1 MTIQTRWAGLRDGR
15 SKEGGYVAVM
25 TAMLLFILLGL
36 AAFAVDVGHWYQ
48 VGQQEQAA
56 ADAAAMAGVT
66 YLPGDSASA
75 FSTAKNYSKI
85 NGFPDGGATT
95 VTPALD
101 GRPTRLRVTVSQTV
115 PNFFGSLLG
124 VSNTTVSRTAVAD
137 YSEPVPMGSP
147 CNEFGNDPDPAS
159 NRATA
164 CSGVLGHFWANVNS
178 PGSDKANGDA
188 YQSVSCPTG
197 GDGCTGSTNNDYATD
212 GYYYTVS
219 VKTAGM
225 SNLTIQLFDPVF
237 VDTGLTCDTNFG
249 SGSTAAT
256 KALNDLVSDEATR
269 YAAGAS
275 SADCTG
281 DNLYSGSQVMN
292 TQFTVRDPG
301 ASPWDPST
309 FPVDTSCHADSGTT
323 VNGVT
328 TYPGYSGPLFN
339 VLNKGDSKYNPVIVN
354 GFRRWTTLC
363 TIASPAVG
371 DYLIQ
376 VKTNLG
382 GATDNANAGNRFAI
396 RAYGANPTD
405 KESLSVFGRE
415 KMSIYSNAPGVT
427 TEFHLARIPSVDAG
441 QILNVRLFDVG
452 DSTTSGTIK
461 VIYPPSALGAPA
473 GPFPVCAGSGPAPGT
488 LTPCS
493 FTASSSFNGH
503 WESLAVPIPAKY
515 SCTDADY
522 TQCWVRLRYNY
533 GSGSLPTDVTS
544 WTTSIQG
551 DPVRLVE

>member
-1 MTIQTRWAGLRDGR
+1 MTIQTRWVRLRDGR

-25 TAMLLFILLGL
+25 TAMLLFILMGL

-66 YLPGDSASA
+66 YLPGNSVSA

-85 NGFPDGGATT
+85 NGFQDGVSSTT
-95 VTPALD
+95 VTPGLD
-101 GRPTRLRVTVSQTV
+101 GRPTRLRVMVSQTV

-164 CSGVLGHFWANVNS
+164 CSGVLGQFWANVNS

-188 YQSVSCPTG
+188 YQSLSCPTG
-197 GDGCTGSTNNDYATD
+197 ADGCTGSTNNDYATD

-219 VKTAGM
+219 VKADPVSGAVM
-225 SNLTIQLFDPVF
+225 SSLTIQLFDPVW
-237 VDTGLTCDTNFG
+237 VSTGLTCDTNFG
-249 SGSTAAT
+249 SGRTAAT
-256 KALNDLVSDEATR
+256 AARNDLVSDEATR

-275 SADCTG
+275 GAYCTG

-309 FPVDTSCHADSGTT
+309 FPVDASCHADSGTT

-328 TYPGYSGPLFN
+328 TY
-339 VLNKGDSKYNPVIVN
+339 
-354 GFRRWTTLC
+354 
-363 TIASPAVG
+363 
-371 DYLIQ
+371 
-376 VKTNLG
+376 
-382 GATDNANAGNRFAI
+382 
-396 RAYGANPTD
+396 
-405 KESLSVFGRE
+405 
-415 KMSIYSNAPGVT
+415 
-427 TEFHLARIPSVDAG
+427 
-441 QILNVRLFDVG
+441 
-452 DSTTSGTIK
+452 
-461 VIYPPSALGAPA
+461 
-473 GPFPVCAGSGPAPGT
+473 GPAQKQVMQV
-488 LTPCS
+488 S
-493 FTASSSFNGH
+493 
-503 WESLAVPIPAKY
+503 
-515 SCTDADY
+515 Y
-522 TQCWVRLRYNY
+522 TCVVRGCR
-533 GSGSLPTDVTS
+533 V
-544 WTTSIQG
+544 
-551 DPVRLVE
+551 

>member
-1 MTIQTRWAGLRDGR
+1 MTIKTRWVILWGGR

-25 TAMLLFILLGL
+25 TALLLFTLMGL

-66 YLPGDSASA
+66 YLPGDLTSAQ
-75 FSTAKNYSKI
+75 STAQSYAKI
-85 NGFPDGGATT
+85 DGFQNGVNSVT
-95 VTPALD
+95 VTPVLA
-101 GRPTRLRVTVSQTV
+101 GSATRLRVTVSQSV
-115 PNFFGSLLG
+115 PNFFGSLLN

-159 NRATA
+159 NRASA
-164 CSGVLGHFWANVNS
+164 CSGVLGQFWANVNS
-178 PGSDKANGDA
+178 PGTDKVNGDA
-188 YQSVSCPTG
+188 YQSVSCTTG
-197 GDGCTGSTNNDYATD
+197 TDGCTGSTNNDYAPD

-219 VKTAGM
+219 VKAPM
-225 SNLTIQLFDPVF
+225 SSLTIQLFDPVW
-237 VDTGLTCDTNFG
+237 VNTGLSCDTNFG

-256 KALNDLVSDEATR
+256 AARNDLVSDEATR

-275 SADCTG
+275 GADCTG

-301 ASPWDPST
+301 TSPWDTST
-309 FPVDTSCHADSGTT
+309 FPVHAGCQR
-323 VNGVT
+323 
-328 TYPGYSGPLFN
+328 TYPGYSGSLFN
-339 VLNKGDSKYNPVIVN
+339 VLNKASTSTFNQGQPAVDGNGTIVD

-363 TIASPAVG
+363 TIANPVVG

-396 RAYGANPTD
+396 RAYGSSAGD

-415 KMSIYSNAPGVT
+415 KMGIYSNAPGVT

-452 DSTTSGTIK
+452 DSTISGTIT
-461 VIYPPSALGAPA
+461 VIYPPLAAG
-473 GPFPVCAGSGPAPGT
+473 GPFSGCAGSGPASGT
-488 LTPCS
+488 LTGCS
-493 FTASSSFNGH
+493 FTATSSFNGR
-503 WESLAVPIPAKY
+503 WESLAVPIPANY
-515 SCTDADY
+515 SCTDSDY
-522 TQCWVRLRYNY
+522 TQCWVRLQYNY
-533 GSGSLPTDVTS
+533 GSSSQPTDVTS

>member
-1 MTIQTRWAGLRDGR
+1 MTIKTRWVILWDGR
-15 SKEGGYVAVM
+15 SREGGYVAVM
-25 TAMLLFILLGL
+25 TALLLFTLMGL

-66 YLPGDSASA
+66 FLPGDLASA
-75 FSTAKNYSKI
+75 QSTAQSYAKI
-85 NGFPDGGATT
+85 NGFQNGVNSVT

-101 GRPTRLRVTVSQTV
+101 GRPTRLRVTVSQSV

-124 VSNTTVSRTAVAD
+124 VSKTTVSRTAVAD

-164 CSGVLGHFWANVNS
+164 CSGVLGQFWANVNS
-178 PGSDKANGDA
+178 PGTDKANGDA

-197 GDGCTGSTNNDYATD
+197 ADGCTGSTNNDYAPD

-219 VKTAGM
+219 VKALM
-225 SNLTIQLFDPVF
+225 SSLTIQLFDPVW
-237 VDTGLTCDTNFG
+237 VNTGTSCDTNFG

-256 KALNDLVSDEATR
+256 KALNDVVSDEATR

-275 SADCTG
+275 GADCTG

-309 FPVDTSCHADSGTT
+309 FPVDTTCHADSGTT
-323 VNGVT
+323 VNGLT
-328 TYPGYSGPLFN
+328 TYPGYTGTLFN
-339 VLNKGDSKYNPVIVN
+339 VLNKGDRKYDPVIVD

-363 TIASPAVG
+363 TIAHPVVG

-382 GATDNANAGNRFAI
+382 GATDNANAGNRFSI
-396 RAYGANPTD
+396 RAYGSSAGD

-441 QILNVRLFDVG
+441 QILNVRLFDIG
-452 DSTTSGTIK
+452 ESTTPGTIK
-461 VIYPPSALGAPA
+461 VIYPPLAAG
-473 GPFPVCAGSGPAPGT
+473 GPFTGCVGTGPASGT
-488 LTPCS
+488 LTGCS
-493 FTASSSFNGH
+493 FIANSSFNGR
-503 WESLAVPIPAKY
+503 WESLAVPIPANY
-515 SCTDADY
+515 SCTDSDY
-522 TQCWVRLRYNY
+522 TQCWVRLQYNY
-533 GSGSLPTDVTS
+533 GIGSLPTDVTS

>member
-1 MTIQTRWAGLRDGR
+1 MTIKARWMILWGGR

-25 TAMLLFILLGL
+25 TALLLFTLMGL

-66 YLPGDSASA
+66 YLPGDLTSAQN
-75 FSTAKNYSKI
+75 TAQNYSKI
-85 NGFPDGGATT
+85 NGFQNGVNSVT

-164 CSGVLGHFWANVNS
+164 CSGVLGQFWANVNS
-178 PGSDKANGDA
+178 PGTDKANGDA

-197 GDGCTGSTNNDYATD
+197 GDGCTGSTNNDYAPD

-219 VKTAGM
+219 VKAAM
-225 SNLTIQLFDPVF
+225 SSLTIQLFDPVW
-237 VDTGLTCDTNFG
+237 VNTGLTCDTNFG

-256 KALNDLVSDEATR
+256 AARNDLVSDEATR

-275 SADCTG
+275 GADCTG

-301 ASPWDPST
+301 TSPWDTST
-309 FPVDTSCHADSGTT
+309 FPVHASCQR
-323 VNGVT
+323 
-328 TYPGYSGPLFN
+328 TYPGYSGSLFN
-339 VLNKGDSKYNPVIVN
+339 VLNKASTSTFNQGQPAVNGNGSIVD

-363 TIASPAVG
+363 TIANPVVG

-376 VKTNLG
+376 VKTNVG
-382 GATDNANAGNRFAI
+382 GATDNANAGNRFSI
-396 RAYGANPTD
+396 RAYGSSNGD

-415 KMSIYSNAPGVT
+415 KMGIYSNAPGVT

-452 DSTTSGTIK
+452 DSNISGKIT
-461 VIYPPSALGAPA
+461 VIYPPLAAG
-473 GPFPVCAGSGPAPGT
+473 GPFTGCVGSGPASGT
-488 LTPCS
+488 LSGCS
-493 FTASSSFNGH
+493 FTASSSFNSR
-503 WESLAVPIPAKY
+503 WESVAVPIPANY
-515 SCTDADY
+515 SCTDSDY
-522 TQCWVRLRYNY
+522 TQCWVRLQYNY
-533 GSGSLPTDVTS
+533 GSGSQPTDVTS

>member
-1 MTIQTRWAGLRDGR
+1 MTIKTRWASLRGGR

-25 TAMLLFILLGL
+25 TALLLFTLMGL

-66 YLPGDSASA
+66 YLPGDLTSAQN
-75 FSTAKNYSKI
+75 TARNYSKI
-85 NGFPDGGATT
+85 NGFQTGVNSVT

-124 VSNTTVSRTAVAD
+124 VANTTVSRTAVAD

-164 CSGVLGHFWANVNS
+164 CSGVLGQFWANVNS
-178 PGSDKANGDA
+178 PGTDKANGDA

-197 GDGCTGSTNNDYATD
+197 GDGCTGSTNNDYAPD

-219 VKTAGM
+219 VKAAM
-225 SNLTIQLFDPVF
+225 SSLTIQLFDPVW

-249 SGSTAAT
+249 TGKTAAT
-256 KALNDLVSDEATR
+256 KALNDVVSDEATR

-275 SADCTG
+275 GADCTG

-309 FPVDTSCHADSGTT
+309 FPVDASCHADSGTT

-339 VLNKGDSKYNPVIVN
+339 VLNKGDPKYNPVIVD

-363 TIASPAVG
+363 TIAKPVVG

-396 RAYGANPTD
+396 RAYGSSAGD

-415 KMSIYSNAPGVT
+415 KMGIYSNAPGVT

-452 DSTTSGTIK
+452 DSTIPGTIT
-461 VIYPPSALGAPA
+461 VIYPPLAAG
-473 GPFPVCAGSGPAPGT
+473 GPFTGCAGSGPASGT
-488 LTPCS
+488 LTGCS
-493 FTASSSFNGH
+493 FTANSSFNSR
-503 WESLAVPIPAKY
+503 WESVAVPIPANY
-515 SCTDADY
+515 SCTDSDY

-533 GSGSLPTDVTS
+533 GSGSQPTDVTS

>member
-1 MTIQTRWAGLRDGR
+1 
-15 SKEGGYVAVM
+15 M
-25 TAMLLFILLGL
+25 TAMLLFLLMGL

-66 YLPGDSASA
+66 YLPGDSVSA

-85 NGFPDGGATT
+85 NGFPDGGSTT

-101 GRPTRLRVTVSQTV
+101 GRPTRLRVTVSRTV

-147 CNEFGNDPDPAS
+147 CNEFGNDPDLPAT
-159 NRATA
+159 NRASA
-164 CSGVLGHFWANVNS
+164 CSGVLGQFWANVNS
-178 PGSDKANGDA
+178 PGADKANGDA
-188 YQSVSCPTG
+188 YQSLTCPTG

-219 VKTAGM
+219 VRAPITGP
-225 SNLTIQLFDPVF
+225 LTIQLFDPVW
-237 VDTGLTCDTNFG
+237 VNTGLTCDTNFG
-249 SGSTAAT
+249 SGTTAAT
-256 KALNDLVSDEATR
+256 AAHNDFVSDGTTR

-275 SADCTG
+275 GADCTG

-309 FPVDTSCHADSGTT
+309 FPVDTTCSAASGTT

-339 VLNKGDSKYNPVIVN
+339 VLNKTDPKYNPVIAN

-363 TIASPAVG
+363 TIASPVVG
-371 DYLIQ
+371 DYLIE

-382 GATDNANAGNRFAI
+382 GGAPTDNANAGNRFAI
-396 RAYGANPTD
+396 RAYGGAPGD

-452 DSTTSGTIK
+452 DSTISGTIT
-461 VIYPPSALGAPA
+461 VIYPPSAHGGPA
-473 GPFPVCAGSGPAPGT
+473 GGSFLGCVGTGPASGP
-488 LTPCS
+488 LTGGCS
-493 FTASSSFNGH
+493 FTANSSFNGR
-503 WESLAVPIPAKY
+503 WESVAVPIPVGY
-515 SCTDADY
+515 SCNDALYTD
-522 TQCWVRLRYNY
+522 CWVRLQYNY
-533 GSGSLPTDVTS
+533 GSGSQPTDVTS